1 VLTLAL
7 ARRTAYIGSM
17 ERSDVIILGGGLVG
31 LALAAALDASGL
43 SVAIV
48 DPADPDTRTG
58 AGFDGRATALS
69 SSSKRMFDTVG
80 ISDHFPAPGAPIQRI
95 EVADGLAPGGLA
107 FDPGSDHEP
116 LGWMYENRH
125 LRAALRAR
133 AEAGKTIA
141 LHWKSRAAN
150 VDRGEFGVT
159 VSLDDGRE
167 LGAPLLVAAEG
178 RNSPTREAAG
188 IRVARWKY
196 DHAAIVSTLRH
207 ALPHDRVA
215 HEIFYPAGPF
225 ALLPMNDDEGGHR
238 SAIVWSVSAKDARG
252 LLSLSDEGF
261 AAEAEAAM
269 GGFLGSISM
278 IAPRSSYPLGFHH
291 AAQITANRLALVGD
305 AAHGI
310 HPIAGQG
317 VNLGYRDAAALAQ
330 VLVEGARLG
339 LDLGDRQLLDRYQRW
354 RGLDTFMVALAT
366 DTLTRVYGV
375 KGKTASRVRRLG
387 MGLIDRIGPVK
398 DRLMAE
404 ARGTSGDLPLL
415 LRGLPI

>member
-1 VLTLAL
+1 MAHRSV
-7 ARRTAYIGSM
+7 YISAM
-17 ERSDVIILGGGLVG
+17 EHNDVIILGGGLVG
-31 LALAAALDASGL
+31 LALAAALDSGGL
-43 SVAIV
+43 SVTII
-48 DPADPDTRTG
+48 DPADPETRTG
-58 AGFDGRATALS
+58 TAFDGRATALS
-69 SSSKRMFDTVG
+69 SSSKRMFDTLG
-80 ISDHFPAPGAPIQRI
+80 ISDHFAEPGSPIRRI

-107 FDPGSDHEP
+107 FDPGADDEP

-133 AEAGKTIA
+133 AEAGKHVT
-141 LHWKSRAAN
+141 LCWQRRAAN
-150 VDRGEFGVT
+150 VERADHGVR
-159 VSLDDGRE
+159 VKLDDGRE
-167 LGAPLLVAAEG
+167 LAASLLVAAEG

-207 ALPHDRVA
+207 ALPHHQVA

-225 ALLPMNDDEGGHR
+225 ALLPMNDDGEHHR
-238 SAIVWSVSAKDARG
+238 SAIVWSVGAADAPG
-252 LLSLSDEGF
+252 LLSLSDADF
-261 AAEAEAAM
+261 AAEAQAAM
-269 GGFLGSISM
+269 GGFLGKVEM
-278 IAPRSSYPLGFHH
+278 IAARSSWPLGFHH
-291 AAQITANRLALVGD
+291 AAQITATRLALVGD
-305 AAHGI
+305 AAHGV

-339 LDLGDRQLLDRYQRW
+339 LDLGDRQLLDRYQAW
-354 RGLDTFMVALAT
+354 RGVDTFMVALAT
-366 DTLTRVYGV
+366 DTLTRIYGV
-375 KGKTASRVRRLG
+375 KGKTASRVRRFG

-398 DRLMAE
+398 ERLMAE